1 MAADNQDFSA
11 LAYPDTSWLDYMST
25 AANPGVYISWERRAT
40 SNVAFYQILRGPSMD
55 GPYSTI
61 ATIPFPASDYV
72 DSAGNPSHFYK
83 IREIATDTSVL
94 STSEA
99 ITGSELLLKASLI
112 YQIKT
117 LMEVHVE
124 SEEGIFEHFSRSS
137 CRFVHKYWNAYPRP
151 EIRISGYS
159 SDGNIDPYVHLD
171 DVTPIYKTVNGT
183 TNNYPQG
190 LLCAP
195 DYNGRLFFK
204 DSTGATA
211 NIEYYDTIYAS
222 YWVKMFTH
230 SELNNALYM
239 ALQAINAQPGTSK
252 YTSVSQAPFYYDAA
266 LITGATYYLL
276 RSLTVQLKNREF
288 KLLMA
293 DPDNNDIFNQ
303 FKEDARMY
311 KEDFDKFLEK
321 IPLAKYPTSKTI
333 VTPEYMLPGGRSRFF
348 RALFKGMGG

>member
-1 MAADNQDFSA
+1 MAADNQEFSA
-11 LAYPDTSWLDYMST
+11 LAYPETSWLDYMST
-25 AANPGVYISWERRAT
+25 AANPGVYISWERRST
-40 SNVAFYQILRGPSMD
+40 STVAFYQIQRGPALD

-61 ATIPFPASDYV
+61 ALVPFPASDYV
-72 DSAGNPSHFYK
+72 DSEGNPSHYYK
-83 IREIATDTSVL
+83 IIEVAPDGSVL
-94 STSEA
+94 STGES
-99 ITGSELLLKASLI
+99 ITGSELLIKASLI
-112 YQIKT
+112 FQIKT

-124 SEEGIFEHFSRSS
+124 SEEGIFEHFNRSS
-137 CRFVHKYWNAYPRP
+137 CRFTHKYWNAYPKP
-151 EIRISGYS
+151 EIRISGSS
-159 SDGNIDPYVHLD
+159 SDGNIDPFIHLD
-171 DVTPIYKTVNGT
+171 GINPIYKTVNGT
-183 TNNYPQG
+183 INNYPQG
-190 LLCAP
+190 LICSA

-204 DSTGATA
+204 NASGSPIQIESYDS
-211 NIEYYDTIYAS
+211 IYAS

-252 YTSVSQAPFYYDAA
+252 FTSVASAPFYYDAA

-276 RSLTVQLKNREF
+276 RSLVVQLKNREF
-288 KLLMA
+288 KLLLA

-303 FKEDARMY
+303 FKDDARLY

-321 IPLAKYPTSKTI
+321 LPLAKYPTTKTI

>member
-1 MAADNQDFSA
+1 MAADNQTFSA
-11 LAYPDTSWLDYMST
+11 LAYPETSWLDYMST

-40 SNVAFYQILRGPSMD
+40 STVAFYQIQRGPALD

-61 ATIPFPASDYV
+61 ATIPFPASDFV
-72 DSAGNPSHFYK
+72 DNEGNPSHFYK
-83 IREIATDTSVL
+83 IVEVSPSGTIL
-94 STSEA
+94 STSEP
-99 ITGSELLLKASLI
+99 ITGVELLIKASLI
-112 YQIKT
+112 FQIKT

-124 SEEGIFEHFSRSS
+124 SEEGIFEHFNRSS
-137 CRFVHKYWNAYPRP
+137 CRFTHKYWNAYPRP
-151 EIRISGYS
+151 EIRISGHS

-171 DVTPIYKTVNGT
+171 GVTPIYKTVNGD

-190 LLCAP
+190 LTYYC

-204 DSTGATA
+204 NENGEAIQIEPYDSV
-211 NIEYYDTIYAS
+211 YAS

-252 YTSVSQAPFYYDAA
+252 FTSVASAPFYYDAA
-266 LITGATYYLL
+266 LISGATYYLL
-276 RSLTVQLKNREF
+276 RSLVVQLKNREF
-288 KLLMA
+288 KLLLA
-293 DPDNNDIFNQ
+293 DPENNDIFTQ
-303 FKEDARMY
+303 LKDDARLY

-321 IPLAKYPTSKTI
+321 IPLAKYPTTKTI